1 MINRRALTRTL
12 FASLALM
19 GATMTAYADQWP
31 EPGQAIRLVVP
42 FAPGGT
48 TDILGRMVADG
59 LAKELNNPV
68 IVENLA
74 GANGNIGA
82 NAVLRA
88 KPDGYTIML
97 GTPGPMIVNK
107 YVYANLAYDPK
118 TAFAPVILVA
128 ELPNVLMTV
137 PSLGVDSV
145 AALVD
150 KAKQTKGGLTFGSP
164 GVGSSGHVS
173 TELFNLKAG
182 LEATHVPYK
191 GSSPMLT
198 ELMGGTT
205 DYTIDQISSALGFI
219 KSGKL
224 KALAVTSK
232 SRSPQL
238 PDVPTLQEAGFKD
251 YEVSVWFCVAAPAK
265 TPAERVQK
273 LNAAINKVLADPQ
286 VRDKIASF
294 GAQPLGGSPED
305 LARKILSEESS
316 IQAVAKVVKFQN

>member
-1 MINRRALTRTL
+1 
-12 FASLALM
+12 
-19 GATMTAYADQWP
+19 
-31 EPGQAIRLVVP
+31 VP

-305 LARKILSEESS
+305 LARKILSEESN

>member
-1 MINRRALTRTL
+1 M
-12 FASLALM
+12 
-19 GATMTAYADQWP
+19 
-31 EPGQAIRLVVP
+31 P

-305 LARKILSEESS
+305 LARKILSEESN

>member
-305 LARKILSEESS
+305 LARKILSEESN